1 MYKVML
7 IDDEESLHMAIEKL
21 LTKNG
26 YEYCG
31 ATDAESGMGN
41 ACRRETGLAAFRRLC
56 CRV

>member
-1 MYKVML
+1 ML

-31 ATDAESGMGN
+31 ATDAESGM
-41 ACRRETGLAAFRRLC
+41 EMLAAGNRTC
-56 CRV
+56 CF